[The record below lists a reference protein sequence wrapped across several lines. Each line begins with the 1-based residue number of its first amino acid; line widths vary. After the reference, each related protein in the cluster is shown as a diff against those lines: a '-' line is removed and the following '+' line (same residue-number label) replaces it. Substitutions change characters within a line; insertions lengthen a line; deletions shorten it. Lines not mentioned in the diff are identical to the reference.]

1 MTSLN
6 FLKMEKILII
16 TFLLASMINSASSFQ
31 LSRRQFQEKPTLFSS
46 PISSWRV
53 TLNRMAST
61 DEANNDDK
69 IVDTTRTTSRPPIIP
84 FDFAR
89 DDILPPKVIEKVIPN
104 KAANEDPFLKSKDS
118 DRLIDSVLPPRSA
131 SNKWVDDSDLKTAV
145 RSTNGEKRNKW
156 VEDPSRPTG
165 YGNVDEDDDD
175 WVPSADS
182 EGVEKFLKDYFF
194 NSPYDSPKRK
204 DAKFVIRNVTLI
216 SGVLGT
222 VFTILFYAFPGKF
235 ISYRGTADFSKRYSS
250 DFIVKD
256 PSELLNDQVNEDL
269 IRNVE
274 IGGERF
280 FDDAV
285 GLPLPDNSRVA
296 YPMKPSEARAPGRTE
311 NL

>member
-1 MTSLN
+1 MSTFSLRFPRSLFSDKLRQSTSLIISWPMPSIVIRMTSSDGGSN
-6 FLKMEKILII
+6 DVEK
-16 TFLLASMINSASSFQ
+16 
-31 LSRRQFQEKPTLFSS
+31 
-46 PISSWRV
+46 
-53 TLNRMAST
+53 
-61 DEANNDDK
+61 
-69 IVDTTRTTSRPPIIP
+69 VDTPQVTSRPPIIP

-89 DDILPPKVIEKVIPN
+89 DDILPPKVIDKVVKKGISDEGKYSEKN
-104 KAANEDPFLKSKDS
+104 DS
-118 DRLIDSVLPPRSA
+118 EGYSEPATTTRST

-145 RSTNGEKRNKW
+145 RSTNSRNGNKW

-165 YGNVDEDDDD
+165 YGNTDDDDDD

-250 DFIVKD
+250 DIITKD
-256 PSELLNDQVNEDL
+256 SSELLNDQVNEDL

-274 IGGERF
+274 VGGQKF

-285 GLPLPDNSRVA
+285 GLPLPDDSRVP

>member
-1 MTSLN
+1 MPKVSRS
-6 FLKMEKILII
+6 MKILCAVIW
-16 TFLLASMINSASSFQ
+16 LMNSSFS
-31 LSRRQFQEKPTLFSS
+31 LRIPRSLFSDKMRQS
-46 PISSWRV
+46 SSVAISWPMPLIV
-53 TLNRMAST
+53 TRMASPDGASSDVEKVKT
-61 DEANNDDK
+61 PP
-69 IVDTTRTTSRPPIIP
+69 VTSRPPIIP

-89 DDILPPKVIEKVIPN
+89 DDILPPKVIDKVVKKSISD
-104 KAANEDPFLKSKDS
+104 EDISSGKKENGGYSEPAISA
-118 DRLIDSVLPPRSA
+118 RST
-131 SNKWVDDSDLKTAV
+131 SNKWVDDTDLKTAV
-145 RSTNGEKRNKW
+145 RSTNSRNGNKW

-165 YGNVDEDDDD
+165 YGNADEDDDD

-204 DAKFVIRNVTLI
+204 DAKLVIRNVTLI

-222 VFTILFYAFPGKF
+222 IFTILFYAFPGKF

-250 DFIVKD
+250 DFITKD

-269 IRNVE
+269 TRNVE
-274 IGGERF
+274 VGGQRF

-285 GLPLPDNSRVA
+285 GLPPPDNSRVP
-296 YPMKPSEARAPGRTE
+296 YQIKPSEARAPGRTE